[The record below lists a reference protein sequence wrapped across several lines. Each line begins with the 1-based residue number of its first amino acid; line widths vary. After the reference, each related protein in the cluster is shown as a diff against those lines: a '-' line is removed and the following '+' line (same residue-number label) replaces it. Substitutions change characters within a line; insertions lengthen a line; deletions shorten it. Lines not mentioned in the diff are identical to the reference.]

1 MSGPNKPR
9 GRIAG
14 LLMGIGV
21 IVLPIFLGTVR
32 RQDPEKEYL
41 QESIAQG
48 HEVRDL
54 SVRGIV
60 WFGIGLLLMG
70 ACALI
75 VSTTV
80 LVVSSKQG
88 GISYQ
93 YPPINI
99 NNAPAPTLPPE
110 PRLEQVPGLQLQGLR
125 SQEDQLLN
133 TYGWIDQKAG
143 AVHIPIDRAIEL
155 MLQRGL
161 PSRPAGQG
169 NFQDNGKQS
178 PSYPSSGR
186 QQESFP

>member
-1 MSGPNKPR
+1 MSGPEKPR

-21 IVLPIFLGTVR
+21 IVLPILLGTVR
-32 RQDPEKEYL
+32 RKDPDKEQL
-41 QESIAQG
+41 QESMKQG

-54 SVRGIV
+54 SVRGIL
-60 WFGIGLLLMG
+60 WFGVGLLAMG

-75 VSTTV
+75 VSTAV

-93 YPPINI
+93 YPPANL

-110 PRLEQVPGLQLQGLR
+110 PRREAVPGEQLQQLR
-125 SQEDQLLN
+125 SHEDQLLN

-143 AVHIPIDRAIEL
+143 TVHIPIDRAMDL
-155 MLQRGL
+155 LLQRGL

-169 NFQDNGKQS
+169 QYQDNGQQS

-186 QQESFP
+186 EQEHFP

>member
-1 MSGPNKPR
+1 MSGPNMPR

-21 IVLPIFLGTVR
+21 IVLPILLGTVR
-32 RQDPEKEYL
+32 GKDPEKEHL
-41 QESIAQG
+41 QESIEQG

-60 WFGIGLLLMG
+60 WFGVGLLVIG
-70 ACALI
+70 ACTLI
-75 VSTTV
+75 VATAV
-80 LVVSSKQG
+80 LVASSKQG

-93 YPPINI
+93 YPPANI

-110 PRLEQVPGLQLQGLR
+110 PRLEEVPGQQLQSLR
-125 SQEDQLLN
+125 SHEDQLLN

-143 AVHIPIDRAIEL
+143 TVHIPIDRAIDL
-155 MLQRGL
+155 LLQRGML
-161 PSRPAGQG
+161 SRPAGQG
-169 NFQDNGKQS
+169 NFQDNGQQS